1 MKQLPLTLGL
11 LSFCLAASP
20 LTAQEGN
27 DLQEKYD
34 AKVSEDW
41 VAQGGW
47 ILDYDKALAQAK
59 NEGKY
64 VFAYFSRSY
73 SP

>member
-11 LSFCLAASP
+11 LCLAASP
-20 LTAQEGN
+20 LAAQGQDE
-27 DLQEKYD
+27 LQDKYD
-34 AKVSEDW
+34 AKVSENW
-41 VAQGGW
+41 VAEGGW
-47 ILDYDKALAQAK
+47 ILDYDQALAQAK
-59 NEGKY
+59 KEGKY